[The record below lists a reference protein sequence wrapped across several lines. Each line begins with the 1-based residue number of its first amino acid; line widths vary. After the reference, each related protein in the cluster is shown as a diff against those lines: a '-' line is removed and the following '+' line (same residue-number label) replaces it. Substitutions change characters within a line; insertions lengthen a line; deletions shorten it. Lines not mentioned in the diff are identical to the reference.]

1 MSRLNFVA
9 IAMKMTSANKTKHKV
24 AKINTP
30 SKLPKHQVCFYERPK
45 NRHHHC
51 GCPVND
57 VLRRISFYVRHWAL
71 IAIAQHARNN

>member
-30 SKLPKHQVCFYERPK
+30 SKLPKHQVCFMSDRK
-45 NRHHHC
+45 IDIIIAVALLMTFF
-51 GCPVND
+51 GV
-57 VLRRISFYVRHWAL
+57 SAFMYVTGH
-71 IAIAQHARNN
+71 